1 MTPLP
6 AASLFDP
13 FALKDVTLRN
23 RIAVSPMC
31 QYSAEEGVIN
41 DWHYA
46 HLAGLARGG
55 AGLVVAEAT
64 AVSPEGRITPG
75 CAGLWSDRQRL
86 FAECEPE
93 KRTGRCGLSAFR

>member
-46 HLAGLARGG
+46 HLA
-55 AGLVVAEAT
+55 VF
-64 AVSPEGRITPG
+64 
-75 CAGLWSDRQRL
+75 
-86 FAECEPE
+86 FAKKLC
-93 KRTGRCGLSAFR
+93 